1 MRDNELV
8 CTIYGKPIS
17 KISLDSNFDLCL
29 LSLMKK
35 IQCNISMFRANYSLY
50 VFDGLDAIEN
60 SEIGSANE
68 TLPASHPFPS
78 YPC

>member
-29 LSLMKK
+29 LSLINR

-78 YPC
+78 